1 MKKERLRDARR
12 LALVC
17 AGATVMAL
25 NIKSF
30 VRVGGLYPGGF
41 NGLTLLLQAIFS
53 RFLGVELPFTLI
65 NLLLNSVPIV
75 ISFLFIGKKFT
86 LFSCVTIVLSSVLTD
101 TLPGYPLTNDPL
113 LISVFGGII
122 NALGISLCLFAEA
135 TSGGTDFIAI
145 FMAERY
151 NRDVWN
157 FIFAGNVVILMTAG
171 LLFGWDKAL
180 YSIIFQFTST
190 QVLSTVYKRY
200 QKRTLFI
207 ITDQPE
213 AVYKEI
219 MENTHHG
226 ATLFRGTGLYEQKER
241 AWCIPWY
248 RRTKSSACSP
258 ACARRIPTPSSIASR
273 PIRSPAGSTASPTIS
288 AAARFLPV
296 RAPFA
301 EANGGVYARFG
312 RVSGDCQ

>member
-1 MKKERLRDARR
+1 M
-12 LALVC
+12 C
-17 AGATVMAL
+17 AWAGCIRAA
-25 NIKSF
+25 I
-30 VRVGGLYPGGF
+30 

-171 LLFGWDKAL
+171 LLFGWDKAHV
-180 YSIIFQFTST
+180 F
-190 QVLSTVYKRY
+190 
-200 QKRTLFI
+200 
-207 ITDQPE
+207 
-213 AVYKEI
+213 
-219 MENTHHG
+219 HH
-226 ATLFRGTGLYEQKER
+226 
-241 AWCIPWY
+241 
-248 RRTKSSACSP
+248 
-258 ACARRIPTPSSIASR
+258 
-273 PIRSPAGSTASPTIS
+273 
-288 AAARFLPV
+288 LPV
-296 RAPFA
+296 HRS
-301 EANGGVYARFG
+301 R
-312 RVSGDCQ
+312 RR

>member
-180 YSIIFQFTST
+180 YSIIFQFAST
-190 QVLSTVYKRY
+190 QVLHMTYKRY
-200 QKRTLFI
+200 QQQTLFVVTNRPDMVAEVI
-207 ITDQPE
+207 SHLS
-213 AVYKEI
+213 
-219 MENTHHG
+219 HHG
-226 ATLFRGTGLYEQKER
+226 ATVIDAQGSYDHCDRKIVYSVVSTEESKAVLHAVKVADPAAFINVVKTQQISGRFYQKPNE
-241 AWCIPWY
+241 
-248 RRTKSSACSP
+248 
-258 ACARRIPTPSSIASR
+258 
-273 PIRSPAGSTASPTIS
+273 
-288 AAARFLPV
+288 
-296 RAPFA
+296 
-301 EANGGVYARFG
+301 
-312 RVSGDCQ
+312 

>member
-30 VRVGGLYPGGF
+30 VRVGGLYPCGF

-122 NALGISLCLFAEA
+122 NAPPAEA
-135 TSGGTDFIAI
+135 
-145 FMAERY
+145 R
-151 NRDVWN
+151 
-157 FIFAGNVVILMTAG
+157 IL
-171 LLFGWDKAL
+171 
-180 YSIIFQFTST
+180 S
-190 QVLSTVYKRY
+190 
-200 QKRTLFI
+200 
-207 ITDQPE
+207 
-213 AVYKEI
+213 
-219 MENTHHG
+219 
-226 ATLFRGTGLYEQKER
+226 
-241 AWCIPWY
+241 
-248 RRTKSSACSP
+248 
-258 ACARRIPTPSSIASR
+258 PSSWPSATTAMCGTSS
-273 PIRSPAGSTASPTIS
+273 SPGTWSS
-288 AAARFLPV
+288 
-296 RAPFA
+296 
-301 EANGGVYARFG
+301 
-312 RVSGDCQ
+312 

>member
-200 QKRTLFI
+200 QKRTYSSSNI
-207 ITDQPE
+207 ITNPCT
-213 AVYKEI
+213 KK
-219 MENTHHG
+219 TWK
-226 ATLFRGTGLYEQKER
+226 TPTTGPRSSAAR
-241 AWCIPWY
+241 AYMSKRSAPWCIPWY

-258 ACARRIPTPSSIASR
+258 ACARLIPTPSSIASR
-273 PIRSPAGSTASPTIS
+273 PIRSPAAFTASPTIS

>member
-122 NALGISLCLFAEA
+122 NALGISLCLSTYWLTILTGSPFLALLP
-135 TSGGTDFIAI
+135 TRIVQNLNMIPIQFIVL
-145 FMAERY
+145 R
-151 NRDVWN
+151 
-157 FIFAGNVVILMTAG
+157 LMQHPVT
-171 LLFGWDKAL
+171 L
-180 YSIIFQFTST
+180 Y
-190 QVLSTVYKRY
+190 LR
-200 QKRTLFI
+200 
-207 ITDQPE
+207 
-213 AVYKEI
+213 
-219 MENTHHG
+219 
-226 ATLFRGTGLYEQKER
+226 R
-241 AWCIPWY
+241 AQH
-248 RRTKSSACSP
+248 A
-258 ACARRIPTPSSIASR
+258 
-273 PIRSPAGSTASPTIS
+273 
-288 AAARFLPV
+288 
-296 RAPFA
+296 
-301 EANGGVYARFG
+301 
-312 RVSGDCQ
+312 

>member
-180 YSIIFQFTST
+180 YSILFQFAST
-190 QVLSTVYKRY
+190 QIVHLLNPRYKRT
-200 QKRTLFI
+200 TLFI
-207 ITDQPE
+207 ISDKSEQIYE
-213 AVYKEI
+213 RIRES
-219 MENTHHG
+219 THHG
-226 ATLFRGTGLYEQKER
+226 ATLFHGIGLYNGEPR
-241 AWCIPWY
+241 SMIY
-248 RRTKSSACSP
+248 SV
-258 ACARRIPTPSSIASR
+258 IAGDQVKKITRQVREVDPHAFINILKTDQVAGNFYQR
-273 PIRSPAGSTASPTIS
+273 PH
-288 AAARFLPV
+288 
-296 RAPFA
+296 
-301 EANGGVYARFG
+301 
-312 RVSGDCQ
+312 D

>member
-145 FMAERY
+145 FMA
-151 NRDVWN
+151 
-157 FIFAGNVVILMTAG
+157 AMCG
-171 LLFGWDKAL
+171 
-180 YSIIFQFTST
+180 TS
-190 QVLSTVYKRY
+190 SS
-200 QKRTLFI
+200 
-207 ITDQPE
+207 P
-213 AVYKEI
+213 
-219 MENTHHG
+219 
-226 ATLFRGTGLYEQKER
+226 GT
-241 AWCIPWY
+241 W
-248 RRTKSSACSP
+248 SS
-258 ACARRIPTPSSIASR
+258 
-273 PIRSPAGSTASPTIS
+273 
-288 AAARFLPV
+288 
-296 RAPFA
+296 
-301 EANGGVYARFG
+301 
-312 RVSGDCQ
+312 

>member
-1 MKKERLRDARR
+1 M
-12 LALVC
+12 
-17 AGATVMAL
+17 
-25 NIKSF
+25 
-30 VRVGGLYPGGF
+30 
-41 NGLTLLLQAIFS
+41 
-53 RFLGVELPFTLI
+53 
-65 NLLLNSVPIV
+65 
-75 ISFLFIGKKFT
+75 
-86 LFSCVTIVLSSVLTD
+86 TD

-135 TSGGTDFIAI
+135 TSEGTDFIAI

-226 ATLFRGTGLYEQKER
+226 ATPFAARAYMSKKRSHGVFRGIGGRNQAR
-241 AWCIPWY
+241 ALT
-248 RRTKSSACSP
+248 R
-258 ACARRIPTPSSIASR
+258 ARGGFPRLHQLPQDRFARGPLLPQAQR
-273 PIRSPAGSTASPTIS
+273 LAPPRGFCRFARHLPKNMAFARLAG
-288 AAARFLPV
+288 F
-296 RAPFA
+296 
-301 EANGGVYARFG
+301 
-312 RVSGDCQ
+312 GDCQ

>member
-207 ITDQPE
+207 ITDKPE

-241 AWCIPWY
+241 AMVY
-248 RRTKSSACSP
+248 SVVSADEIK
-258 ACARRIPTPSSIASR
+258 RVLSR
-273 PIRSPAGSTASPTIS
+273 
-288 AAARFLPV
+288 V
-296 RAPFA
+296 RAADSHAFINCLKTDSLA
-301 EANGGVYARFG
+301 GRFY
-312 RVSGDCQ
+312 RKPND